1 MRDPLPAPR
10 PPPRPS
16 PPTRTTAHPSTP
28 PPAAELKPRRKV
40 FEDTF
45 AQFGARAFGISGDR
59 TQHLLWRIQHGEL
72 EFRHTP
78 EVVCLCIGTNNIGR
92 DGDGAEDTFLG
103 IYAVVQEILHRLP
116 GCHVLLPG
124 VLPRGPALDSSA
136 ADMMPGA
143 PGVSSEYVYKDAG
156 EAKFAQ
162 PGLFTST
169 IDEVNRRLVEMAKA
183 RACVCGRGSMGGG
196 KRMGMGAL
204 LGGWLSARAGCTQ
217 APEPPL
223 PPPRPSFSLR
233 S

>member
-1 MRDPLPAPR
+1 M
-10 PPPRPS
+10 
-16 PPTRTTAHPSTP
+16 
-28 PPAAELKPRRKV
+28 

-196 KRMGMGAL
+196 KRMGMGAR